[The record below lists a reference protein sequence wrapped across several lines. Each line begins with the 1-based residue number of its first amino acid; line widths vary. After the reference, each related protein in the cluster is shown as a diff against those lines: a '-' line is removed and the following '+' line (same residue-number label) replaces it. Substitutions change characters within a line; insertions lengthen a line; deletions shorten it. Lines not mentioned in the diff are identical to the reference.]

1 MIVLVGSFMIAKVVN
16 MISNDFTTEQNTQ
29 ILSIEVLSM
38 GT

>member
-1 MIVLVGSFMIAKVVN
+1 MIAKVVN